1 MLFRKL
7 LLLVACIGTLA
18 ACFTGE
24 RPYFVSE
31 PCLEEPTGDAVVD
44 EVIAKLFAADTAVP
58 DYSASYQAVR
68 RFGNVTSP
76 AFVVVAQGRRS
87 ITVNTIRYLSQAG
100 RPQTCELTSGTC
112 SSGFDLARISDTG
125 LTVDFYG
132 TDSARR
138 LCRDAQ
144 AALGPATAREESIAG
159 QPAKCVDLTLPGGT
173 ATYCVLS
180 NGVLA
185 KLIDGDVLV
194 DLVTFSPTV
203 DEGQFTTG
211 G

>member
-7 LLLVACIGTLA
+7 VLVVACIGTLA

-24 RPYFVSE
+24 RPYFATD
-31 PCLEEPTGDAVVD
+31 PCRDEPTGDAAID
-44 EVIAKLFAADTAVP
+44 EVIAKLFAADTALP
-58 DYSASYQAVR
+58 DYTAGYQAVL

-87 ITVNTIRYLSQAG
+87 ITVNTIRYISQSG
-100 RPQTCELTSGTC
+100 RPQTCDLTNGIC
-112 SSGFDLARISDTG
+112 SSGFDPARISDTG
-125 LTVDFYG
+125 LTVEFYG
-132 TDSARR
+132 ADSARR

-144 AALGPATAREESIAG
+144 AALGPATARDDTIAE

-185 KLIDGDVLV
+185 KLVDGDLLV
-194 DLVTFSPTV
+194 DLLTFSPTV
-203 DEGQFTTG
+203 DEGQFATSG
-211 G
+211 